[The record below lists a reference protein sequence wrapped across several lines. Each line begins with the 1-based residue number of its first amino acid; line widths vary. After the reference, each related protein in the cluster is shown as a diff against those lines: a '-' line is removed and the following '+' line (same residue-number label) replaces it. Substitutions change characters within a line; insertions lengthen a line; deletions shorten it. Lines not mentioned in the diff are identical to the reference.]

1 MRLSPLLLLVL
12 PAPALAAPCI
22 ATAAQGSDGRI
33 LGHLPY
39 GDTAP
44 GTLAPAPAG
53 FAVRG
58 ACRLRPEV
66 IADLD
71 RLLAAAAADPATGGT
86 LRGASC
92 HRGLAWQEAV
102 FCSEVQADPSSRAIS
117 VAPPGHSEH
126 ATGYAL
132 DFAVRPSPNCP
143 DVEACMAALPAA
155 KWLFANAARFGFEQ
169 SFPGGNKQGVKWEPW
184 HWRWVGTTASAP
196 GAALA
201 RARFARARREYP
213 AMPAVP

>member
-1 MRLSPLLLLVL
+1 MRYLSLLLCAL
-12 PAPALAAPCI
+12 PAPALACE
-22 ATAAQGSDGRI
+22 ATAPIAADGRV

-39 GDTAP
+39 GEAAPDTLVA
-44 GTLAPAPAG
+44 APAG
-53 FAVRG
+53 FALRG
-58 ACRLRPEV
+58 PCRLRPEV
-66 IADLD
+66 IADLN
-71 RLLAAAAADPATGGT
+71 RLVDAARADPVAAGE

-92 HRGLAWQEAV
+92 HRSLAWQQGV
-102 FCSEVQADPSSRAIS
+102 FCREAHDDPGFRAMS

-132 DFAVRPSPNCP
+132 DLAIRPSPNCP
-143 DVEACMAALPAA
+143 DVAGCMAALPAYR
-155 KWLFANAARFGFEQ
+155 WLVANAARFGFEQ

-184 HWRWVGTTASAP
+184 HWRWVGTSETAS

-213 AMPAVP
+213 AVPMVP